1 MSRRLNDFTAHY
13 RFFLRRFRGQIKEYE
28 FYTNEVPV
36 DNLGH
41 GGVDIQ
47 QNEKVQC
54 IIWNNKQTSLDQS
67 NGAVVNGRGIK
78 VLTLRNDLEGGIIK
92 FENRYYK
99 LHSSFGE
106 NGECDGREI
115 YSYDGFES
123 TIC

>member
-13 RFFLRRFRGQIKEYE
+13 RFFLRRFRGMIKGYE
-28 FYTNEVPV
+28 LYTNEAPV

-47 QNEKVQC
+47 ENEKVQC